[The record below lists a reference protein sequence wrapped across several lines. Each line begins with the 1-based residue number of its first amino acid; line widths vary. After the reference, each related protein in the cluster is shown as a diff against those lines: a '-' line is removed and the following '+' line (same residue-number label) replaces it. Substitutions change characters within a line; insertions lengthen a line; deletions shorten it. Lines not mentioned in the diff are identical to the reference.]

1 MLEGRYITKAAMMRH
16 RHSDAIDRWLRCLRL
31 ASVGIVHPLIPIWF
45 PGRFDVR
52 KG

>member
-1 MLEGRYITKAAMMRH
+1 MLVGRYVTKASMMRH
-16 RHSDAIDRWLRCLRL
+16 RHPDAIVRWLWCLRL
-31 ASVGIVHPLIPIWF
+31 ASVGIVHPLITIWF